1 MPDQQAAARVAAVV
15 FDGFELLD
23 LFGPLELLGQL
34 PDHFDLRLVGPSLD
48 PVRSGQGPRCT
59 PDRTLEDV
67 GGCDILLVPGGPG
80 TRDLVHDRTFL
91 NRLKALGESASLV
104 TSVCTGS
111 ALLAA
116 AGLLDGYRA
125 TSNKAAFGWAT
136 SQGPHVQ
143 WVSTARWV
151 HDRDRWTS
159 SGVAAGM
166 DMTLALI
173 AELQGSDTAQRIAD
187 MTELEWHTDANW
199 DPFAALH
206 GLSGT
211 S

>member
-1 MPDQQAAARVAAVV
+1 MPDQQAARVAAVV

-23 LFGPLELLGQL
+23 IFGPLELLGQL
-34 PDHFDLRLVGPSLD
+34 PDLFDLTLVGPSSD

-59 PDRTLEDV
+59 PDQTLNDTS
-67 GGCDILLVPGGPG
+67 GCDILLIPGGPG
-80 TRDLVHDRTFL
+80 TRNLVHDRPFL
-91 NRLKALGESASLV
+91 DELKTLGESASLV

-125 TSNKAAFGWAT
+125 TSNKAAFSWAIR
-136 SQGPHVQ
+136 QGPHVH
-143 WVSTARWV
+143 WVTKARWV

-173 AELQGSDTAQRIAD
+173 ADLHGLDTAQRIAE
-187 MTELEWHTDANW
+187 MTELQWHTDADW

-211 S
+211 E

>member
-1 MPDQQAAARVAAVV
+1 MPGQQASSRVTAVL
-15 FDGFELLD
+15 FDGFGLLD

-34 PDHFDLRLVGPSLD
+34 PDHFDLRLIGPSSA
-48 PVRSGQGPRCT
+48 PVRSGQGTRCT
-59 PDRTLEDV
+59 PDQTLEDV

-80 TRDLVHDRTFL
+80 TRNLVRDRPFLDQL
-91 NRLKALGESASLV
+91 NRLGESASLV

-116 AGLLDGYRA
+116 AGLLNGYRA
-125 TSNKAAFGWAT
+125 TSNKAAFGWAM
-136 SQGPHVQ
+136 SQGPHVH
-143 WVSTARWV
+143 WVGTARWV

-173 AELQGSDTAQRIAD
+173 ADLHGQDTAQRIAD
-187 MTELEWHTDANW
+187 MTELEWHTDADW